1 MKRSKV
7 LTVTVAVW
15 LFVQIAAAAGAR
27 AEQSNLAVD
36 VSAGAASALATLI
49 ALPLRAVTC
58 IGAVAIGGAAY
69 GLTMGTS
76 ELLREELV
84 AATNYCGGR
93 YYITPKDVKQLTRD
107 PEQRR

>member
-1 MKRSKV
+1 MTRSRA
-7 LTVTVAVW
+7 LPVAVALW
-15 LFVQIAAAAGAR
+15 LVAQLVVVPGAR
-27 AEQSNLAVD
+27 AEDSNLAVD

-49 ALPLRAVTC
+49 AVPLRVVTC
-58 IGAVAIGGAAY
+58 VGAVAIGGAAY